1 MKNKGFTLI
10 ELVGTLVILSLML
23 LIITPAISNSLKKG
37 VQDADKQTQ
46 GSIIMAAKNYFSDN
60 KDKAKDK
67 ACVNLSDLQSEG
79 YIDDVVNPSDGTHI
93 TGVVVKNG
101 TEYEFKKDDRCP
113 R

>member
-60 KDKAKDK
+60 KDKD
-67 ACVNLSDLQSEG
+67 CVNLSDLQSEG

>member
-46 GSIIMAAKNYFSDN
+46 ESIIIAAKNYFSDN
-60 KDKAKDK
+60 KDKDKDFD
-67 ACVNLSDLQSEG
+67 NLSDLQSEG

-101 TEYEFKKDDRCP
+101 TEYEFKKGDRCL

>member
-46 GSIIMAAKNYFSDN
+46 GSIIMAAKTYFSDN
-60 KDKAKDK
+60 KDKD
-67 ACVNLSDLQSEG
+67 CVHLSDLQSEG